1 MNKTSTKT
9 KDPKIYFV
17 ENKKIWS
24 AKCTHVDNSIID
36 EVIIEDDGY
45 SVSAGSGGF
54 FLSKKHKTVPKKGDH
69 MTLYTY
75 QGSCIRG
82 LDLNGK
88 EVFFNSDEQID
99 KEHEEWRKKYEKE
112 KQETF
117 EREKAQYDE
126 QYESLPQIF
135 KDRID
140 KFRKD
145 NPKFRVDYE
154 AYELFTCIEAVKIAE
169 TLKTGDKIREF
180 SECND
185 RWSMVP
191 DLDHG
196 HSGNTMGMAT
206 RLAFLYVE
214 HPDFVTE
221 AAGALAPL
229 VGSREYEEKNTR
241 TTLKK

>member
-1 MNKTSTKT
+1 MKTIEISKNNGMLSKYNTTNEKT
-9 KDPKIYFV
+9 RITNLDFR
-17 ENKKIWS
+17 
-24 AKCTHVDNSIID
+24 
-36 EVIIEDDGY
+36 DDGV
-45 SVSAGSGGF
+45 SVEVEWGGF
-54 FLSKKHKTVPKKGDH
+54 FLPNKRFEGKKEMLPKVGDEI
-69 MTLYTY
+69 TIYSY
-75 QGSCIRG
+75 QGSAIRG
-82 LDLNGK
+82 IDING
-88 EVFFNSDEQID
+88 VNLFYLSDQNID
-99 KEHEEWRKKYEKE
+99 DEHEEWKRNYERE

-117 EREKAQYDE
+117 EKEKVQYDE
-126 QYESLPQIF
+126 QYESLPQLF

-154 AYELFTCIEAVKIAE
+154 AYELFTCTEAVKIAE
-169 TLKTGDKIREF
+169 TLKTGEKIREF

-214 HPDFVTE
+214 HPDFITE

-229 VGSREYEEKNTR
+229 VGSREYEEKNKR
-241 TTLKK
+241 KTLKK